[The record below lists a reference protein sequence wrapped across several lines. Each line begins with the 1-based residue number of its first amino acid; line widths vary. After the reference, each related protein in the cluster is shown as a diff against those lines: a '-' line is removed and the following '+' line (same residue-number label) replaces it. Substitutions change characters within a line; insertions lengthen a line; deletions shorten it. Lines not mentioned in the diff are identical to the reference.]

1 MKRVIV
7 IGAGIGGLTTAA
19 ALSRFG
25 FDVHVLEAQVIPG
38 GCAGTFYH
46 KGYRFDA
53 GATLAGGF
61 FPGGPMDQ
69 IAETVGIKNWP
80 VRTADPAMVVHLPDG
95 QQVVRWGD
103 ERRYEEYRSAFGEA
117 AERFFGWQE
126 KTADAMWAFASMLPA
141 WPPTSIQ
148 DWIELL
154 TKGAHWLRDGFPDR
168 LSADLIADF
177 FRPVRTH
184 LEGSPEKLRLFT
196 DAQLLI
202 SAQTT
207 SEKANALYGASALD
221 LPRRGVVHVKGGVG
235 AIAETLVNAI
245 RANGGRVS
253 FRRTVSQIL
262 IKNGRP
268 MGVRVER
275 GGVLPAEIVIANLTP
290 WNLVK
295 LLDHV
300 PSRLMNLPV
309 RPVSGWGAFMAYVG
323 FEEGVLPDNFPLHHQ
338 LIIREPLGE
347 GNSLFVSISPEWDQS
362 RAPGGKRAMTI
373 STHTNYHRWWELYK
387 KDLLAYEDRKQEY
400 LKLILARVEN
410 ALPGLQ
416 QAADLV
422 LPGTPLTFERY
433 TKRALGWVGG
443 FPQID
448 LTHVYGPRVLPNLW
462 MVGDSIFPGQSIASV
477 GLGGLRVATNIKIA
491 HKLKKTITLAAKIT
505 TSDN

>member
-207 SEKANALYGASALD
+207 SEKVNALYGASALD

-262 IKNGRP
+262 IKNGF
-268 MGVRVER
+268 
-275 GGVLPAEIVIANLTP
+275 
-290 WNLVK
+290 
-295 LLDHV
+295 D
-300 PSRLMNLPV
+300 
-309 RPVSGWGAFMAYVG
+309 F
-323 FEEGVLPDNFPLHHQ
+323 
-338 LIIREPLGE
+338 
-347 GNSLFVSISPEWDQS
+347 
-362 RAPGGKRAMTI
+362 
-373 STHTNYHRWWELYK
+373 
-387 KDLLAYEDRKQEY
+387 
-400 LKLILARVEN
+400 
-410 ALPGLQ
+410 
-416 QAADLV
+416 
-422 LPGTPLTFERY
+422 
-433 TKRALGWVGG
+433 
-443 FPQID
+443 
-448 LTHVYGPRVLPNLW
+448 
-462 MVGDSIFPGQSIASV
+462 
-477 GLGGLRVATNIKIA
+477 
-491 HKLKKTITLAAKIT
+491 
-505 TSDN
+505 